1 MLNSITKLIKQN
13 VLGKHLI
20 LPALRNVRSLLKIIK
35 YNYVYYSLKGRKRS
49 YNGLTDFLNQPSG
62 AYTKLIF
69 MDIGARGE
77 VPREWLNY
85 KSVVSLIGFEPDEQE
100 CKRLNETAL
109 CEATYY
115 PYFIGDGTLKIFKV
129 ANFPP
134 SSGIYEIDLIQFNRL
149 YDTVQE
155 NLRTIED
162 LPVKTVTVDDLVSSQ
177 EIPLPDFIKIDT
189 EGYEAECLEN
199 STFCFE
205 NGLLGL
211 YTEIWLGSLKNNA
224 DSLCRIDQ
232 LCRKYGL
239 HLYQIYTDH
248 SRTPRA
254 TLQKKFTF
262 KNSIVVEHSQD
273 FGQRLAIDCL
283 YLRDPIYDYFNESLL
298 FKWTDENIIKML
310 LIYECYS
317 LHDCALE
324 LLEFYAE
331 HFQTSLPVDNLKNL
345 LIPRESNPRGL
356 TFNQYRTAVE
366 AFENHETI
374 FRPHRRQ
381 S

>member
-1 MLNSITKLIKQN
+1 M
-13 VLGKHLI
+13 
-20 LPALRNVRSLLKIIK
+20 
-35 YNYVYYSLKGRKRS
+35 
-49 YNGLTDFLNQPSG
+49 
-62 AYTKLIF
+62 
-69 MDIGARGE
+69 
-77 VPREWLNY
+77 
-85 KSVVSLIGFEPDEQE
+85 
-100 CKRLNETAL
+100 
-109 CEATYY
+109 
-115 PYFIGDGTLKIFKV
+115 
-129 ANFPP
+129 
-134 SSGIYEIDLIQFNRL
+134 
-149 YDTVQE
+149 
-155 NLRTIED
+155 
-162 LPVKTVTVDDLVSSQ
+162 
-177 EIPLPDFIKIDT
+177 PDFIKIDT

-199 STFCFE
+199 SISCFE

-211 YTEIWLGSLKNNA
+211 YTEIWLSPLKDNA

-239 HLYQIYTDH
+239 YLYEIYTDH

-262 KNSIVVEHSQD
+262 KNSIVVEHSQN

-283 YLRDPIYDYFNESLL
+283 YLRDPIYDYFNESSL
-298 FKWTDENIIKML
+298 FKWTDENLIKML

-324 LLEFYAE
+324 LLQFYAE
-331 HFQTSLPVDNLKNL
+331 RFQNNLPVETLKNL

-366 AFENHETI
+366 AFENHEAI